1 MSEIYT
7 DSLTA
12 FLQDTPFVFPVSA
25 YIEYE
30 NNCAQQQIEI
40 PGRDIGT
47 GSIVYPCRH
56 GCAQR
61 NSCHISC
68 IAYPVY
74 GRKFPCTKKTCHQTG
89 GRYGLDGIGK
99 AKRSGKQIWYARQIC
114 HEQKSQGSCQRQ
126 TYVNGGSLYPQ
137 TVIESS
143 QYDFAC
149 HQNSHGQGIYTR
161 CILLPVSHICKICYH
176 MLLNPHSH

>member
-1 MSEIYT
+1 MSEICT

-68 IAYPVY
+68 IAYPIY
-74 GRKFPCTKKTCHQTG
+74 GRKFSCTKKTCHQTG

-99 AKRSGKQIWYARQIC
+99 SEGSGKQIRSARQTC
-114 HEQKSQGSCQRQ
+114 HNQESQGSCQYQ
-126 TYVNGGSLYPQ
+126 AYVDGRPPDSQAVVEG
-137 TVIESS
+137 S
-143 QYDFAC
+143 QYDLSR
-149 HQNSHGQGIYTR
+149 HQDSHGQ
-161 CILLPVSHICKICYH
+161 
-176 MLLNPHSH
+176 

>member
-1 MSEIYT
+1 MLNGCQSLFVKMSEYKMSEIYT

-74 GRKFPCTKKTCHQTG
+74 GRKFPCTKKTSG
-89 GRYGLDGIGK
+89 SGRAREHRRSRCPLLRTWAAHKKGLSRGLF
-99 AKRSGKQIWYARQIC
+99 
-114 HEQKSQGSCQRQ
+114 HVQRI
-126 TYVNGGSLYPQ
+126 N
-137 TVIESS
+137 
-143 QYDFAC
+143 A
-149 HQNSHGQGIYTR
+149 
-161 CILLPVSHICKICYH
+161 
-176 MLLNPHSH
+176 